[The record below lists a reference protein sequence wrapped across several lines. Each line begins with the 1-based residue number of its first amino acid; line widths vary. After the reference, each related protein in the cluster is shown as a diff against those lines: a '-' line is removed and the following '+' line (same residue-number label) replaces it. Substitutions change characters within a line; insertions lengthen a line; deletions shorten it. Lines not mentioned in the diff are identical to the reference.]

1 MSAPVDERLR
11 RLRHELDDHARVAE
25 HLGIDLERPLRSL
38 DDGYPENAIALVGK
52 ITEKLLKQL
61 WRHHE
66 VAGDPSGR
74 MLSELIKG
82 CRPHI
87 RSSTVLDA
95 LTDIQRLRNRSTHDG
110 YEIAEE
116 DGLLAVRRLVDVLA
130 WFTSTASPA
139 LTGND
144 PRMQP
149 EVARRVEFLAGLY
162 LTLGYRVSKRFVLS
176 TETVYQL
183 FCRESGVRLEYVEL
197 LLSKDAAELRNVLET
212 TGGEL
217 LKTRLPKLTRFVI
230 LDDAVEQLHPL
241 LGHDYRIVGYEGFI
255 DTVVDLQTHLASC
268 ATAVPEMPRERQP
281 LPGALLTT
289 DPHTGESRIT
299 ETEDAEQ
306 LLTRLMQE
314 SANVLI
320 TGKPGSGKSTLLRAL
335 VNDTPATARRF
346 RFYFDLS
353 LKPKDEAFAEYVAR
367 MLAPCVPGERARA
380 FDLFL
385 YLIRS
390 GSALCVLDAV
400 DEAVDEPSP
409 EGFLRLFADLA
420 SVLSAESCVVLS
432 SRVSFLADSPQIR
445 RLLDCSSAISE
456 QLVEQMY
463 ANGVDPQR
471 VPRFSMLRLTDAPTD
486 REPASDTGAAAL
498 STPLARRLQNALDI
512 AGAPTVA
519 ELIDT
524 HIDHALADAGLAH
537 LAPALVDTCGR
548 AFLEDRTVFPL
559 LELHNALGPQAFDG
573 GRITPE
579 DFRLIP
585 LFRPAG
591 PQALAFI
598 HSAHQE
604 LLAARYLSTP
614 DGREQAA
621 ELPGAPYLTEQV
633 RAFLA
638 AHPTANAH
646 PAPAEDCV
654 LHPGV
659 YLVGPAER
667 LLLRRVHHPIRFD
680 RYPVTVAR
688 YRPFLQA
695 LRPDGTSP
703 WDHPDQPPGTTHAP
717 WTERL
722 RAPDYYD
729 DPRFDDHP
737 AICVSW
743 WAAYAFAAFEGKRL
757 PTSLEWEAA
766 ARGTDGRLF
775 PWGDTPDLDAVN
787 CADTWAGRPLVTYQ
801 ACKEEFDRGGL
812 GHAWVTPVDAR
823 PANRSPYGIAD
834 MVGNVWEWTS
844 TSVGDPDEAVIC
856 GGAFDN
862 PLRAVQASAKGLFRR
877 SRASNAVGFRCVTEL
892 SPTIGDDV
900 KEDPQP

>member
-1 MSAPVDERLR
+1 MTAPVDERLR
-11 RLRHELDDHARVAE
+11 RLRHELDDHSRVAE

-87 RSSTVLDA
+87 RSATVLNA

-139 LTGND
+139 LTGDD

-197 LLSKDAAELRNVLET
+197 LLSKDATELRNVLET

-230 LDDAVEQLHPL
+230 LDDTVDQVHPL
-241 LGHDYRIVGYEGFI
+241 LGQDYRVVGYDGFI
-255 DTVVDLQTHLASC
+255 DTIVDLHTHLASC
-268 ATAVPEMPRERQP
+268 ATAAPEMPSERLP
-281 LPGALLTT
+281 LPGALLTS
-289 DPHTGESRIT
+289 DPHTGESQIS
-299 ETEDAEQ
+299 EVEDAEP
-306 LLTRLMQE
+306 LLARLMQA
-314 SANVLI
+314 SANVLVI
-320 TGKPGSGKSTLLRAL
+320 GKPGSGKSTLLRAL
-335 VNDTPATARRF
+335 INDTPATARRF
-346 RFYFDLS
+346 RFYFDLG
-353 LKPKDEAFAEYVAR
+353 LKPKDETFAEYVAR
-367 MLAPCVPGERARA
+367 ILAPCMPGERARA
-380 FDLFL
+380 FELFL

-463 ANGVDPQR
+463 ANGVDPRR

-486 REPASDTGAAAL
+486 NEPAPDTGAAVA
-498 STPLARRLQNALDI
+498 STPLARRLQTTLDI
-512 AGAPTVA
+512 AGTPTVA
-519 ELIDT
+519 ELIGA
-524 HIDHALADAGLAH
+524 HIDHVLTDTGLAP
-537 LAPALVDTCGR
+537 LAPALADTCGR
-548 AFLEDRTVFPL
+548 AFLEDRTVFSL

-579 DFRLIP
+579 AFHLSR

-591 PQALAFI
+591 PQALAFV
-598 HSAHQE
+598 HSAYQE

-614 DGREQAA
+614 DGRAQAA
-621 ELPGAPYLTEQV
+621 DLPDAAYLTEQI

-638 AHPTANAH
+638 AHSTLPAH
-646 PAPAEDCV
+646 PAPADDCV

-667 LLLRRVHHPIRFD
+667 LLLRRVRHPVRFD
-680 RYPVTVAR
+680 RHPVTVAR

-703 WDHPDQPPGTTHAP
+703 WDHPDQPPGTTHAA

-722 RAPDYYD
+722 RVPDYYD
-729 DPRFDDHP
+729 GPRYDDHP

-775 PWGDTPDLDAVN
+775 PWGDAPDLQAVN

-812 GHAWVTPVDAR
+812 GHAWVAPVDAR
-823 PANRSPYGIAD
+823 PTNRSPYGIAD

-844 TSVGDPDEAVIC
+844 TSVNDPEEAVIC

-862 PLRAVQASAKGLFRR
+862 PLRAAQASAKGLYRR

-892 SPTIGDDV
+892 PPITGDAA
-900 KEDPQP
+900 KEEPQS

>member
-1 MSAPVDERLR
+1 VTAPVDERLR
-11 RLRHELDDHARVAE
+11 RLRHELDDHSRVAE

-87 RSSTVLDA
+87 RSTTVLNA

-139 LTGND
+139 LTGDD

-230 LDDAVEQLHPL
+230 LDDSVDQVRPL
-241 LGHDYRIVGYEGFI
+241 LGQDYRVVGYEGFI
-255 DTVVDLQTHLASC
+255 DTIVDLHTHLAFC
-268 ATAVPEMPRERQP
+268 ATAAPEMPGERLP
-281 LPGALLTT
+281 LPGALLTS
-289 DPHTGESRIT
+289 DPYTGESRIS
-299 ETEDAEQ
+299 EVEDAEP
-306 LLTRLMQE
+306 LLARLMQE
-314 SANVLI
+314 SANVLVI
-320 TGKPGSGKSTLLRAL
+320 GKPGSGKSTLLRAL
-335 VNDTPATARRF
+335 VSDTPATARRF
-346 RFYFDLS
+346 RFYFDLG
-353 LKPKDEAFAEYVAR
+353 LKPKGETFAEYVAR
-367 MLAPCVPGERARA
+367 ILAPCMPGERARA
-380 FDLFL
+380 FELFL

-390 GSALCVLDAV
+390 GSAICVLDAV

-463 ANGVDPQR
+463 ANGVDPRR

-486 REPASDTGAAAL
+486 SEPTPDAGAAVA
-498 STPLARRLQNALDI
+498 STPLARRLQSALDI
-512 AGAPTVA
+512 AGTPTVA
-519 ELIDT
+519 ELIGA
-524 HIDHALADAGLAH
+524 HIDHVVTGAGLAP
-537 LAPALVDTCGR
+537 LAPALAEICGR
-548 AFLEDRTVFPL
+548 AFLEDCTVFSL

-573 GRITPE
+573 GRITLE
-579 DFRLIP
+579 AFRLSP
-585 LFRPAG
+585 LFRPADS
-591 PQALAFI
+591 QALAFI
-598 HSAHQE
+598 HSAYQE

-614 DGREQAA
+614 DGRAQAA
-621 ELPGAPYLTEQV
+621 DLPDAPYLTEQV

-638 AHPTANAH
+638 AHSTLPAH

-667 LLLRRVHHPIRFD
+667 LLLRRVHHLVRFD
-680 RYPVTVAR
+680 RHPVTVAR

-703 WDHPDQPPGTTHAP
+703 WDHPDQPPGTTHVA

-722 RAPDYYD
+722 RVPDYYD
-729 DPRFDDHP
+729 DPRYDDHP

-766 ARGTDGRLF
+766 ARSTDGRLF
-775 PWGDTPDLDAVN
+775 PWGDTPDLQAVN

-823 PANRSPYGIAD
+823 PTNRSPYGIAD

-844 TSVGDPDEAVIC
+844 TSVGDPEEAVIC

-862 PLRAVQASAKGLFRR
+862 PLRAVQASAKGLYRR

-892 SPTIGDDV
+892 PPITGDAV
-900 KEDPQP
+900 KEEQHS

>member
-1 MSAPVDERLR
+1 M
-11 RLRHELDDHARVAE
+11 
-25 HLGIDLERPLRSL
+25 
-38 DDGYPENAIALVGK
+38 
-52 ITEKLLKQL
+52 
-61 WRHHE
+61 
-66 VAGDPSGR
+66 
-74 MLSELIKG
+74 
-82 CRPHI
+82 
-87 RSSTVLDA
+87 
-95 LTDIQRLRNRSTHDG
+95 
-110 YEIAEE
+110 
-116 DGLLAVRRLVDVLA
+116 
-130 WFTSTASPA
+130 
-139 LTGND
+139 
-144 PRMQP
+144 
-149 EVARRVEFLAGLY
+149 
-162 LTLGYRVSKRFVLS
+162 
-176 TETVYQL
+176 
-183 FCRESGVRLEYVEL
+183 
-197 LLSKDAAELRNVLET
+197 
-212 TGGEL
+212 
-217 LKTRLPKLTRFVI
+217 
-230 LDDAVEQLHPL
+230 
-241 LGHDYRIVGYEGFI
+241 
-255 DTVVDLQTHLASC
+255 
-268 ATAVPEMPRERQP
+268 
-281 LPGALLTT
+281 
-289 DPHTGESRIT
+289 
-299 ETEDAEQ
+299 
-306 LLTRLMQE
+306 
-314 SANVLI
+314 
-320 TGKPGSGKSTLLRAL
+320 
-335 VNDTPATARRF
+335 
-346 RFYFDLS
+346 
-353 LKPKDEAFAEYVAR
+353 
-367 MLAPCVPGERARA
+367 
-380 FDLFL
+380 
-385 YLIRS
+385 
-390 GSALCVLDAV
+390 
-400 DEAVDEPSP
+400 DEPSP

-463 ANGVDPQR
+463 ANGVDPQP
-471 VPRFSMLRLTDAPTD
+471 VPRFSMLRLTDTPAD
-486 REPASDTGAAAL
+486 REPASDTGAAVL
-498 STPLARRLQNALDI
+498 STPLARGLQNALDI
-512 AGAPTVA
+512 AGIPTVA
-519 ELIDT
+519 ELIGT

-598 HSAHQE
+598 HSAYQE

-614 DGREQAA
+614 DGREQVA

-646 PAPAEDCV
+646 PAPTEDCV

-743 WAAYAFAAFEGKRL
+743 WAAYSFAAFEGKRL
-757 PTSLEWEAA
+757 PTSLEWEGA

-892 SPTIGDDV
+892 SPTTGDDV

>member
-1 MSAPVDERLR
+1 VTAPVDQRLR
-11 RLRHELDDHARVAE
+11 RLQHELDDHSRVAE
-25 HLGIDLERPLRSL
+25 RLGIDLERPLRSL

-87 RSSTVLDA
+87 RSKTVLDA

-130 WFTSTASPA
+130 WFASTASPA
-139 LTGND
+139 LSGDD
-144 PRMQP
+144 PRMEP

-217 LKTRLPKLTRFVI
+217 LKTRLPKLTRFVV
-230 LDDAVEQLHPL
+230 LDDVVDQVRPL
-241 LGHDYRIVGYEGFI
+241 LGQDYRIVGYEGFI
-255 DTVVDLQTHLASC
+255 DTIVDLQTHLASC
-268 ATAVPEMPRERQP
+268 ATAAPEMPSERLP
-281 LPGALLTT
+281 LSGALLAS
-289 DPHTGESRIT
+289 DPHSGESRIT
-299 ETEDAEQ
+299 EVDDAEP

-314 SANVLI
+314 SANVLVI
-320 TGKPGSGKSTLLRAL
+320 GKPGSGKSTLLRAL
-335 VNDTPATARRF
+335 VNDTPATAQRF

-353 LKPKDEAFAEYVAR
+353 LKPKDETFAEYVAR
-367 MLAPCVPGERARA
+367 LLAPCMPGERAHT
-380 FDLFL
+380 FELFL

-400 DEAVDEPSP
+400 DEAVEEASP

-420 SVLSAESCVVLS
+420 SVLSAESCVVMS

-445 RLLDCSSAISE
+445 RLLDCSSAVSE
-456 QLVEQMY
+456 QLVEQVY
-463 ANGVDPQR
+463 ANGVDPRR
-471 VPRFSMLRLTDAPTD
+471 VPRFSMLRLTDTPTGS
-486 REPASDTGAAAL
+486 ETTSDVDTAFP
-498 STPLARRLQNALDI
+498 STPLARRIQSALDMK
-512 AGAPTVA
+512 GALTFT
-519 ELIDT
+519 ELIGS
-524 HIDHALADAGLAH
+524 HIDHVLANAGLPHLAPTLADA
-537 LAPALVDTCGR
+537 CGR

-559 LELHNALGPQAFDG
+559 LELHNALGPEAFDG
-573 GRITPE
+573 GLITPE
-579 DFRLIP
+579 AFRLAP
-585 LFRPAG
+585 LFRPADD
-591 PQALAFI
+591 QALAFI
-598 HSAHQE
+598 HSAYQE

-614 DGREQAA
+614 GGREQAMD
-621 ELPGAPYLTEQV
+621 LPGAPYLTEQV

-638 AHPTANAH
+638 AHPTNTSP

-654 LHPGV
+654 LRPGV

-667 LLLRRVHHPIRFD
+667 LLLRRIQQPVRFD
-680 RYPVTVAR
+680 RHPVTVAR

-729 DPRFDDHP
+729 DPRYDDHP

-743 WAAYAFAAFEGKRL
+743 WSAYAFAAFEGKRL

-775 PWGDTPDLDAVN
+775 PWGDTPDLQAVN

-801 ACKEEFDRGGL
+801 ACKQEFDRGGL

-844 TSVGDPDEAVIC
+844 TSVNDPDEAVIC

-877 SRASNAVGFRCVTEL
+877 SRASNAVGFRCVAEL
-892 SPTIGDDV
+892 PPAIGDEA
-900 KEDPQP
+900 KEGSHT

>member
-87 RSSTVLDA
+87 RSTTVLDA

-230 LDDAVEQLHPL
+230 LDDAVDQVRPL

-255 DTVVDLQTHLASC
+255 DTIVDLQAHLASC
-268 ATAVPEMPRERQP
+268 ATAAPEMPRERQP

-314 SANVLI
+314 SANVLVI
-320 TGKPGSGKSTLLRAL
+320 GKPGSGKSTLLRAL

-471 VPRFSMLRLTDAPTD
+471 VPRFSMLRLTDTPAD
-486 REPASDTGAAAL
+486 REPASDTGAAVL

-512 AGAPTVA
+512 AGTPTVA
-519 ELIDT
+519 ELIGT

-598 HSAHQE
+598 HSAYQE

-614 DGREQAA
+614 DGREQVA

-638 AHPTANAH
+638 AHPT
-646 PAPAEDCV
+646 
-654 LHPGV
+654 
-659 YLVGPAER
+659 
-667 LLLRRVHHPIRFD
+667 
-680 RYPVTVAR
+680 
-688 YRPFLQA
+688 
-695 LRPDGTSP
+695 
-703 WDHPDQPPGTTHAP
+703 
-717 WTERL
+717 
-722 RAPDYYD
+722 
-729 DPRFDDHP
+729 
-737 AICVSW
+737 
-743 WAAYAFAAFEGKRL
+743 
-757 PTSLEWEAA
+757 
-766 ARGTDGRLF
+766 
-775 PWGDTPDLDAVN
+775 
-787 CADTWAGRPLVTYQ
+787 
-801 ACKEEFDRGGL
+801 
-812 GHAWVTPVDAR
+812 
-823 PANRSPYGIAD
+823 
-834 MVGNVWEWTS
+834 
-844 TSVGDPDEAVIC
+844 
-856 GGAFDN
+856 
-862 PLRAVQASAKGLFRR
+862 
-877 SRASNAVGFRCVTEL
+877 
-892 SPTIGDDV
+892 
-900 KEDPQP
+900 